1 MPTSAGPRSLWLVKA
16 LGQCTLTLSYAVTIA
31 DLVLAPFTPSNT
43 ARSGGTVFP
52 VIRNLPGLYD
62 SKPNDPSSRKIG
74 GYLMWVAIAST
85 CVTSSMFLTALAP
98 NLLAVELINKTA
110 KVSFTWMEWFS
121 AFAPDAHLDP
131 SAAVH
136 VFRGVAQQ
144 VHECLGQS
152 RSVAQDDELLLR
164 QLDHEAMVAFVDER
178 ARRFDGLLQFAFFHG
193 QGL

>member
-74 GYLMWVAIAST
+74 AAGG
-85 CVTSSMFLTALAP
+85 LA
-98 NLLAVELINKTA
+98 
-110 KVSFTWMEWFS
+110 
-121 AFAPDAHLDP
+121 
-131 SAAVH
+131 
-136 VFRGVAQQ
+136 
-144 VHECLGQS
+144 
-152 RSVAQDDELLLR
+152 
-164 QLDHEAMVAFVDER
+164 
-178 ARRFDGLLQFAFFHG
+178 
-193 QGL
+193 